1 MCGHFTQHQ
10 LVSSRQSAVS
20 QCVLSLFT
28 QEADYSGRTGV
39 PHAIEITTGAN
50 TTHSVTQS
58 LLLCALQLFRDA
70 SAFLSLSVAPKAS
83 SCVSRD
89 CTFSLASSCPGKV
102 RNCIPQS
109 SPFFLTRTITKL
121 VTFIGTEKDSFRTYM
136 TCDHLLFILLVVC
149 FKLLNLT

>member
-1 MCGHFTQHQ
+1 MFSTCTEECQCVVTLHQ

-20 QCVLSLFT
+20 QCVLVLFT

-58 LLLCALQLFRDA
+58 LLLCAPQLFRDA
-70 SAFLSLSVAPKAS
+70 SAILSLTLSLLHQRRAAVFLVTAP
-83 SCVSRD
+83 
-89 CTFSLASSCPGKV
+89 LASSCPGKV

-109 SPFFLTRTITKL
+109 ATFFLTRTITKL
-121 VTFIGTEKDSFRTYM
+121 VYLYRYRKRFVSYLHDM
-136 TCDHLLFILLVVC
+136 
-149 FKLLNLT
+149 